1 MKAVRFHEYGDASVL
16 RYEDVPEPV
25 IGPGEAL
32 VCVHAAAVNH
42 VDIDMRDGT
51 SRLPI
56 SLPHTLG
63 FEVAGDLAELGDGI
77 SGWTVGQRV
86 APQYQIHCGHCPRC
100 IEGEHSLCE
109 HTQMLGVQLPGGYA
123 QYVKVP
129 ARALLPI
136 PDDVS
141 YTDAA
146 AVQTTFGTAWHALIR
161 RANLR
166 AGETVLVSAAGS
178 GVGTA
183 AIQVARLAGARVITS
198 AGNAEKLEQ
207 AIQLGAAAGVNYRE
221 QDLTAEVLELTDG
234 EGVDVALEHV
244 GGQVFEASLKTLRAN
259 GRMVVVGGHGGEVVP
274 LDLIS
279 LFRKQWSIIG
289 CQRQTQAEL
298 QHIFDLVSSRELHP
312 TIHTILP
319 LSEAARAHSILERR
333 EQFGKVILTP

>member
-32 VCVHAAAVNH
+32 VHVRAAAVNH

-63 FEVAGDLAELGDGI
+63 FEIAGDLAELGDGV

-86 APQYQIHCGHCPRC
+86 APQYQIHCGQCPRC

-129 ARALLPI
+129 ARALLPL

-161 RANLR
+161 RADLR

-183 AIQVARLAGARVITS
+183 GIQIARLAGARVITS
-198 AGNAEKLEQ
+198 AGSAEKLEQ

-221 QDLTAEVLELTDG
+221 QDLTAVVLELTNG
-234 EGVDVALEHV
+234 EGVDVVLEHV
-244 GGQVFEASLKTLRAN
+244 GGQIFEASLKTLRPN

-279 LFRKQWSIIG
+279 LFRKQWSVIG

-298 QHIFDLVSSRELHP
+298 QQIFDLVSSRELNP

-319 LSEAARAHSILERR
+319 LSEVARAHRILERR